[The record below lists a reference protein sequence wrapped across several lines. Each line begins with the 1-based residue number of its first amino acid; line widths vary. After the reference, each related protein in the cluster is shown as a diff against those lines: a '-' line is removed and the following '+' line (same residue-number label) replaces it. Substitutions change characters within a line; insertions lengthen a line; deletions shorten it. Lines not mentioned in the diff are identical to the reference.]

1 MNGFVAIIVRDVML
15 AFRAGGGALPALSF
29 FALTIVLFA
38 LAVGPDLALMSEI
51 AAPVMWTAALL
62 ATLISLEQIYRPD
75 REDGALDV
83 LVEASDVLAITA
95 FAKAVA
101 HWISTGLLLTA
112 ATPVLAILL
121 NIDGDA
127 VWPLVLSMLV
137 GAPALSLIGAFA
149 GALTAALPRA
159 GLLIAIIVS
168 PLYAPVLIFGAGA
181 ASAGATGDP
190 QYSAN
195 LALLG
200 ATSLFAAIFSPLAS
214 AAALRFNLD

>member
-1 MNGFVAIIVRDVML
+1 MSGFLAVIARDVRL
-15 AFRAGGGALPALSF
+15 AFRAGGGALQAAAF

-38 LAVGPDLALMSEI
+38 LAVGPDLTLMSEI
-51 AAPVMWTAALL
+51 AAPVLWTAALL

-75 REDGALDV
+75 REDGSLDV
-83 LVEASDVLAITA
+83 LAETNGLLALTA
-95 FAKAVA
+95 LAKAIA

-112 ATPVLAILL
+112 ATPVLALLL
-121 NIDGDA
+121 NIEGDA
-127 VWPLVLSMLV
+127 LWPLLLSLLI
-137 GAPALSLIGAFA
+137 GAPGLSLIGSFA
-149 GALTAALPRA
+149 AALTAALPRA

-168 PLYAPVLIFGAGA
+168 PLYAPILIFGAGA
-181 ASAGATGDP
+181 ASAGAAGDP

-200 ATSLFAAIFSPLAS
+200 ASSLFAAIFSPLAS

>member
-1 MNGFVAIIVRDVML
+1 MSAFLAVIMRDVKL
-15 AFRAGGGALPALSF
+15 AFRAGGGALQAVSF

-38 LAVGPDLALMSEI
+38 LAVGPNLTLMSKI
-51 AAPVMWTAALL
+51 AAPVLWTAALL

-75 REDGALDV
+75 REDGSLDV
-83 LVEASDVLAITA
+83 LAETSDLLALTA
-95 FAKAVA
+95 FAKATA

-112 ATPVLAILL
+112 ATPVLALLL
-121 NIDGDA
+121 NIEGTA
-127 VWPLVLSMLV
+127 LWPLVLSLLI
-137 GAPALSLIGAFA
+137 GAPGLSLIGSFA
-149 GALTAALPRA
+149 AALTAALPRA

-168 PLYAPVLIFGAGA
+168 PLYAPILIFGAGA
-181 ASAGATGDP
+181 ASAGAAGDP

-200 ATSLFAAIFSPLAS
+200 ASSLFAAIFSPLAS